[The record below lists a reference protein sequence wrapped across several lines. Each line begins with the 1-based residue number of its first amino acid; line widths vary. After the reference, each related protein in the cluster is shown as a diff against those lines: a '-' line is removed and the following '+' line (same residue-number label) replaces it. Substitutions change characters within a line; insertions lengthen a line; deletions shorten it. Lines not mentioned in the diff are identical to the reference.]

1 MALVF
6 GAGLTLAQVDVA
18 EAVNLDENIQPEDL
32 GIGEP
37 RLLPDNPFYFLK
49 NWVRG
54 IQSVLTFNPVKK
66 AELRMKFANE
76 KLMEVKKLVELKK
89 NPEIIKK
96 ATENYQQ
103 ETEKIKNQV
112 EKIKEKV
119 KENSQVESFLDKF
132 IHQQILHQ
140 KLLQK
145 LETQV
150 PAEAFEKIKEARER
164 HLERFK
170 DVMLKLEDRK
180 EKITEKL
187 DKILEEQK
195 GSQFKEFKN
204 LEVLKNLEEKV
215 PEEAKEAI
223 QKAQENALKR
233 LQGDLEK
240 MSPEDQERFK
250 DYLEKISGNILK
262 HLDII
267 EGLKGEEL
275 SEDLGEIIEEAEEK
289 NIEKIEKTEIK
300 KEGIE
305 AQIKKAED
313 SLKAAEKLIAEKN
326 LKIEEVPAVYRLVK
340 EATEKLEIAKKAFE
354 EGEYGRAF
362 GQSVASEC
370 LSRNAIRII
379 EIRLGFKK
387 IIEEGKP
394 ICSDIQKPVCG
405 ENGKIYQ
412 NICLAKQ
419 AGVKISYF
427 GECQE
432 LPCAKEGEKVNR
444 NPLLGPTIQVCCEG
458 LEEIRMSRS
467 YSICQKEDFVSECEE
482 DEDCPLPRCP
492 GLKSKCVRGECVIP
506 HCPSPIIC
514 IQVITPA
521 KNPLT
526 GECQEFPTPC
536 DVPEGWEK
544 VDKCPEELTCEEKC
558 NSLEYSSGICRSWA
572 VSPAAEWGCRSN
584 EISVGE
590 TSDCYIPKHKGMP
603 LVGIGR
609 TCCCQTCL
617 QEGKTYMPGEDK
629 QCCPSLEK
637 MPITSG
643 DGIICTLPMGYVCTA
658 FCGDG
663 KCEGEYENPCSCP
676 KDCK

>member
-340 EATEKLEIAKKAFE
+340 EVTEKLEIAKKAFE

-370 LSRNAIRII
+370 LSRNTIRII
-379 EIRLGFKK
+379 EIRLGLKK
-387 IIEEGKP
+387 
-394 ICSDIQKPVCG
+394 
-405 ENGKIYQ
+405 
-412 NICLAKQ
+412 L
-419 AGVKISYF
+419 
-427 GECQE
+427 
-432 LPCAKEGEKVNR
+432 LRKVNLFVAIFK
-444 NPLLGPTIQVCCEG
+444 NQSVE
-458 LEEIRMSRS
+458 RMEKSTK
-467 YSICQKEDFVSECEE
+467 IFV
-482 DEDCPLPRCP
+482 
-492 GLKSKCVRGECVIP
+492 
-506 HCPSPIIC
+506 
-514 IQVITPA
+514 
-521 KNPLT
+521 
-526 GECQEFPTPC
+526 
-536 DVPEGWEK
+536 
-544 VDKCPEELTCEEKC
+544 
-558 NSLEYSSGICRSWA
+558 
-572 VSPAAEWGCRSN
+572 
-584 EISVGE
+584 
-590 TSDCYIPKHKGMP
+590 
-603 LVGIGR
+603 
-609 TCCCQTCL
+609 
-617 QEGKTYMPGEDK
+617 
-629 QCCPSLEK
+629 
-637 MPITSG
+637 
-643 DGIICTLPMGYVCTA
+643 
-658 FCGDG
+658 
-663 KCEGEYENPCSCP
+663 
-676 KDCK
+676 